1 MEFVFEDPCRFP
13 TVLPFNDGTY
23 EIIGCAMHVHRTIGP
38 GLREKPYENAL
49 AIALRRAD
57 LKCAQQKPYPI
68 LYEGQIVGDCVPDIT
83 VGDVLVDAK
92 SIPGIG
98 ECERAQMLNYLRI
111 SGKPVG
117 LIINF
122 RNPSLSGSVL

>member
-1 MEFVFEDPCRFP
+1 M
-13 TVLPFNDGTY
+13 LQFNHGTY
-23 EIIGCAMHVHRTIGP
+23 EVIGCAMHVHRTIGP

-57 LKCAQQKPYPI
+57 SKCAQQKPYPI

-98 ECERAQMLNYLRI
+98 ECAPRC
-111 SGKPVG
+111 
-117 LIINF
+117 
-122 RNPSLSGSVL
+122 